1 MTKQPVFLL
10 SSSTLKLFILLF
22 TLLPFAAIAQ
32 NNNKIRVDSISI
44 TGNIRTQHFVIEHE
58 LLFKKDSIYDST
70 HLQSLVDE
78 SKNLLANT
86 NLFIFITIKMEQTIP
101 NHYKIR
107 VELKENWYIWPIP
120 FFELADRNFKQW
132 ANLGYQTNRTNYGI
146 YGFIYNLRGR
156 NETLKLSLSQ
166 GYTNNYGIQYSNPFL
181 NKSGKFG
188 IEMSANFKQNKEIWY
203 LTKNDALQF
212 YKNYNHFL
220 ITRLESR
227 ISFITRHTNFF
238 TEKWEV
244 DLKSIKLKDTLIS
257 KILNPTFLLSG
268 NKQNEIFINHHL
280 ILEKRDNKFYPLT
293 GYYIKNEVALG
304 KISSDTLAIEAIK
317 ETLEFGSYKK
327 IYNALYLSCYFKTRL
342 SNQPKPFTPYINNKS
357 FGYKDYVRGYEQ
369 YVIDGYAFMLAK
381 LNIKYALLHQ
391 YRLKLPFK
399 INKSHYHVP
408 AGVYLNFY
416 ADWGKVFNTTL
427 SSITY
432 NNTLT
437 NTDLVGYGTGLDLVF
452 FNDKILRIE
461 YSYTILGFKNFNLH
475 FGKAF

>member
-1 MTKQPVFLL
+1 MEEIHQELFDGSTSGKSLKEAGIDFDQKLNVFSGRLNDCEI
-10 SSSTLKLFILLF
+10 SGFSFGIKNKEQLF
-22 TLLPFAAIAQ
+22 TVFDDFYPVSYP
-32 NNNKIRVDSISI
+32 KI
-44 TGNIRTQHFVIEHE
+44 N
-58 LLFKKDSIYDST
+58 
-70 HLQSLVDE
+70 
-78 SKNLLANT
+78 
-86 NLFIFITIKMEQTIP
+86 
-101 NHYKIR
+101 
-107 VELKENWYIWPIP
+107 
-120 FFELADRNFKQW
+120 
-132 ANLGYQTNRTNYGI
+132 
-146 YGFIYNLRGR
+146 
-156 NETLKLSLSQ
+156 
-166 GYTNNYGIQYSNPFL
+166 
-181 NKSGKFG
+181 G
-188 IEMSANFKQNKEIWY
+188 IEVYGSFVNS
-203 LTKNDALQF
+203 
-212 YKNYNHFL
+212 L
-220 ITRLESR
+220 I
-227 ISFITRHTNFF
+227 
-238 TEKWEV
+238 
-244 DLKSIKLKDTLIS
+244 
-257 KILNPTFLLSG
+257 
-268 NKQNEIFINHHL
+268 
-280 ILEKRDNKFYPLT
+280 
-293 GYYIKNEVALG
+293 IKNEVALG